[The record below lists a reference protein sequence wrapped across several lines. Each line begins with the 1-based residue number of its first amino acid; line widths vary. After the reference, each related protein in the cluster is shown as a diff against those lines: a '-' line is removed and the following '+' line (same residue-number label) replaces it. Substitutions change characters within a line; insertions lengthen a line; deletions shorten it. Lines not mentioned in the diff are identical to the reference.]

1 MTCGLAV
8 GDLTPIE
15 MEESAR
21 ARAIRANERN
31 KAIADT
37 AGAAAKLGGDV
48 VGAGLNAGA
57 AGARGIWGAMVT
69 ALSAAKAGLLASLGQ
84 VDGLL
89 NKAGGDDPF
98 MLWLLRFLLVATMLI
113 VGTIVLFSVYK
124 TSGVL

>member
-1 MTCGLAV
+1 
-8 GDLTPIE
+8 

-21 ARAIRANERN
+21 ARVIRVNEFN
-31 KAIADT
+31 KAMSDSADT
-37 AGAAAKLGGDV
+37 AARLGGDV

-57 AGARGIWGAMVT
+57 AGVQAGLKAGAAGVRGIWGAVV
-69 ALSAAKAGLLASLGQ
+69 AAIPVAKAGLLASLGQ
-84 VDGLL
+84 VDRLL

-124 TSGVL
+124 TSGAL